1 MGNDRVSLHLAM
13 HAAHQEREQDA
24 ADERR
29 AEMGIEGPTAKP
41 DNIPEDLWNR
51 MGDEFKQHV
60 KQSDRTYNPDA
71 IRNHLDALEDDE

>member
-13 HAAHQEREQDA
+13 YAAHQEREQDA

-29 AEMGIEGPTAKP
+29 AEMGVEDPTAKP
-41 DNIPEDLWNR
+41 DNIPEDLWDR
-51 MGDEFKQHV
+51 MSDEFKRHV